1 MRKYRLVAKKGEG
14 TFSEVL
20 KAQNVK
26 DSKFHAI
33 KCMKNHFESIDQ
45 VNNLRE
51 IQALRRLSPHQHIV
65 KLEEVLYDQP
75 SGRLALVF
83 ELMDANLYEMIRG
96 RRHYLKPDL
105 VQSLMYQLVKSLD
118 HMHNKG
124 IFHRDIKPENI
135 LVEDNSK
142 LKLADFGS
150 CRGIYSKQPYTE
162 YISTRWYRAPE
173 CLLTDGYYGP
183 EMDMWGVGCV
193 FFEITSLYPLFP
205 GSNELDQIHRIHKI
219 LGTPPPEILEIF
231 KRKGAAHIDFNFPKE
246 EGTSIAKLIPH
257 ASPAAIDL
265 MHKMLAYDPS
275 KRMNAREALRHE
287 YFREIREL
295 EEATLRAQQQQQQQH
310 VLQPQQQAS
319 VGLSMAYKQRRGNE
333 NVDDKVPLPS
343 IQNGSHGIQSTSDTK
358 DYGAYDASEDE
369 LPPINNAAAGRG
381 MGSIAKGKT
390 SKYSYGGKN
399 VNNNK
404 ISEGSQ
410 GGGSLLSK
418 PSKGGLVNG
427 GSTNRSTYQ
436 DAKNRKIV
444 ANVALKKGIPS
455 ARTKKIVGSS
465 AALQVETQVT
475 PTQQIVA
482 RDQPTRVVSVCL
494 RACNRSAKSDE
505 FLFALV
511 CCWGGSLFPAVLSS
525 SESNLKEK
533 RPRES
538 ISMNMFGTRA
548 GHSAA
553 WNWSTMMKTSGI
565 TQDVQQ
571 HLVRVYATL
580 AACVLSAMLSAACM
594 LRFGPERWS
603 FMGSSLLTTLGSV
616 WLYMEPVQNYQKR
629 FAILMAIAGAMGLSV
644 STLVAVAIQV
654 DPSILVS
661 AL

>member
-26 DSKFHAI
+26 DNKFHAI

-219 LGTPPPEILEIF
+219 LGTPTPEVLEIF
-231 KRKGAAHIDFNFPKE
+231 KRKGASHIDFNFPKE
-246 EGTSIAKLIPH
+246 DGTSITKLIPH

-265 MHKMLAYDPS
+265 MHRMLAYDPS
-275 KRMNAREALRHE
+275 KRMNAREALRHD
-287 YFREIREL
+287 YFKEIREL
-295 EEATLRAQQQQQQQH
+295 EEATLRAQQQPQQH
-310 VLQPQQQAS
+310 HVIQPQQQPSGGIPAT
-319 VGLSMAYKQRRGNE
+319 YKQRKVNDHS
-333 NVDDKVPLPS
+333 DDKVPLPA
-343 IQNGSHGIQSTSDTK
+343 IQNGSHCPQASNDIK
-358 DYGAYDASEDE
+358 VYDASEDE
-369 LPPINNAAAGRG
+369 LPPINNVAGGRV
-381 MGSIAKGKT
+381 MGNIAKGKT
-390 SKYSYGGKN
+390 NKYSNTTKN
-399 VNNNK
+399 GNNNK
-404 ISEGSQ
+404 IGDSH
-410 GGGSLLSK
+410 GGGSLYPGGISSLSK
-418 PSKGGLVNG
+418 QTKGGI
-427 GSTNRSTYQ
+427 SSRSAYQ
-436 DAKNRKIV
+436 DVKSRKNVI
-444 ANVALKKGIPS
+444 NVALKKTIPS
-455 ARTKKIVGSS
+455 ARSKKIVGSS
-465 AALQVETQVT
+465 AAY
-475 PTQQIVA
+475 A
-482 RDQPTRVVSVCL
+482 DVS
-494 RACNRSAKSDE
+494 
-505 FLFALV
+505 
-511 CCWGGSLFPAVLSS
+511 
-525 SESNLKEK
+525 
-533 RPRES
+533 
-538 ISMNMFGTRA
+538 GT
-548 GHSAA
+548 S
-553 WNWSTMMKTSGI
+553 
-565 TQDVQQ
+565 
-571 HLVRVYATL
+571 
-580 AACVLSAMLSAACM
+580 
-594 LRFGPERWS
+594 
-603 FMGSSLLTTLGSV
+603 
-616 WLYMEPVQNYQKR
+616 
-629 FAILMAIAGAMGLSV
+629 
-644 STLVAVAIQV
+644 
-654 DPSILVS
+654 
-661 AL
+661 